1 MGGDADTREGRAART
16 VAAEERTL
24 PVALGRR
31 VEVIGDLL
39 LPSEPT
45 ASSRAACRDIA
56 RRLEEWQGPGIVILC
71 GRLVAPGCG
80 PGDLSGVLE
89 KHPELTDALATFA
102 ARADSQVIAVV
113 VPAERDPALIRALE
127 RRGVAVRDGVDL
139 ECETGAG
146 TRRLLVRA
154 GSLRP
159 DRNPPLD
166 NVSTDDRPWL
176 AGMERLDDPLL
187 ARRFVT
193 SRVLYRRLR
202 RYLWAPPLALAVI
215 ALLLRVEFVVE
226 GLGRVFH
233 SPRQQN
239 ALQRAYDATWAS
251 RFIVTVVIAVA
262 LLAVLALVVAIT
274 SRGIWRALGGEGL
287 PAPWAGGASGTR
299 PIAHAQLELDGEDA
313 LDATRA
319 AVEAGASGVI
329 VGGSLVPELTQL
341 DAGFFA
347 CPGAT
352 SEVVHEHRGRLG
364 LPPTFLHHRQESTLE
379 IETGAELHVRLLLAE
394 ADLPLAT
401 MGERLVT
408 ADSVVKGRS
417 KAADVHAELA
427 ASWPSGASWPPAPE
441 VAADRIEVRRIRRL
455 AAVSLFVA
463 GAIDLLSSVTAPL
476 RQHLHLIAQYLPV
489 AVAQAAGALTA
500 IAGIGMIMLSRGV
513 LRGQRRSWLVAVTL
527 LVASLALHLVHSAD
541 VITLLVCAGVLTLLI
556 VQRERFRAQT
566 EPATL
571 VTAFVILAVGGIVA
585 TLGGFLA
592 VEIAGRVHH
601 HPLPAWPD
609 VLLGSAE
616 RLVGVES
623 VAFPTTIDRYA
634 SVSLLAVGLCLIL
647 VALYLLTRPVVDRR
661 LSSGRAAMGRRAA
674 ELRARDIVRRHGTGT
689 LDYFALRDDKQWFF
703 HRDSVV
709 AYAVLGGVCLVSPD
723 PIGPFSERAHV
734 WDSFRRYVDR
744 NGWGLGVMGAGE
756 EWLPT
761 YQASG
766 MRFLYIGDEAV
777 VDPRQFSLQG
787 GKMKGLRQAVNRVAR
802 YGYTVRFLDPAR
814 LEPQDAARMAEL
826 MAKSRRGEEERGF
839 SMMLGRLFDRRDTGL
854 LLTLVEDPDGAPV
867 AMCQFVPSPAIGGYS
882 LDLMR
887 RDPGDHPNGLLD
899 FALCSTIDHL
909 KEMGM
914 RGLSLNFAA
923 LRSVLE
929 GDTGD
934 GVTQRVERWALRRLS
949 GVLQI
954 ETLWR
959 FNAKYEPRWLP
970 RYIVFD
976 SAEQFVPVVLQIMR
990 AESLTEM
997 PVIGRLLT
1005 TGAAKRSGPVLPEE
1019 VLAAQEHTG
1028 NGAPRRQESGADAV
1042 PAGESRCPRCGH
1054 PGVHRDPGDGGPCE
1068 GCDRCWSDE
1077 QRRDRPPHHIATGG
1091 SS

>member
-1 MGGDADTREGRAART
+1 MGAEADTGVEAGPAADAGMDRT
-16 VAAEERTL
+16 V

-31 VEVIGDLL
+31 VEVVGDLL
-39 LPSEPT
+39 LPPEPT
-45 ASSRAACRDIA
+45 DSSRAACADIA

-71 GRLVAPGCG
+71 GRLAAPSCQDD
-80 PGDLSGVLE
+80 PAVVVE
-89 KHPELTDALATFA
+89 RHPELLVALGAFA
-102 ARADSQVIAVV
+102 ARADSQVIAVMG
-113 VPAERDPALIRALE
+113 PAEREPALVETLE
-127 RRGVAVRDGVDL
+127 RRGVAVRGGIDL
-139 ECETGAG
+139 ACETGAG
-146 TRRLLVRA
+146 TRTVMVRA
-154 GSLRP
+154 GTPRP
-159 DRNPPLD
+159 DSNPPMD
-166 NVSTDDRPWL
+166 AAPADDRPWL
-176 AGMERLDDPLL
+176 VGMDRLDDPRL

-202 RYLWAPPLALAVI
+202 RYLWAPPLALAVV
-215 ALLLRVEFVVE
+215 ALLLRVEFVID
-226 GLGRVFH
+226 GLGRLFR

-239 ALQRAYDATWAS
+239 ALQRAYNATWPS
-251 RFIVTVVIAVA
+251 RFVVTVVIALV
-262 LLAVLALVVAIT
+262 LLAVLGLVVALT

-287 PAPWAGGASGTR
+287 PAPWAGGPAGTR
-299 PIAHAQLELDGEDA
+299 PIAHAQLEIDGVDA

-319 AVEAGASGVI
+319 AVDAGASGVI
-329 VGGSLVPELTQL
+329 VGGALVPELTHL
-341 DAGFFA
+341 DTGFFA

-417 KAADVHAELA
+417 KAVHVHAELV
-427 ASWPSGASWPPAPE
+427 ASWPGGASWPPAPE
-441 VAADRIEVRRIRRL
+441 VAADRIRVRRIRRL

-463 GAIDLLSSVTAPL
+463 GAIDLLSSVTTPL
-476 RQHLHLIAQYLPV
+476 REHLHLIAQYLPV
-489 AVAQAAGALTA
+489 AVVQAAGALTA

-513 LRGQRRSWLVAVTL
+513 LRGQRRSWLVAVGL
-527 LVASLALHLVHSAD
+527 LIASLALHLLHAAD
-541 VITLLVCAGVLTLLI
+541 VITLVVCAAVLTLLI

-566 EPATL
+566 ERGTV
-571 VTAFVILAVGGIVA
+571 VTAFVILAVGGVLA
-585 TLGGFLA
+585 TFGGFFA
-592 VEIAGRVHH
+592 VELAGRVHH
-601 HPLPAWPD
+601 HPLPGWPE

-616 RLVGVES
+616 RLVGVDW
-623 VAFPTTIDRYA
+623 VAFPPTIDRYA
-634 SVSLLAVGLCLIL
+634 SISLLAVGISLIV
-647 VALYLLTRPVVDRR
+647 VALFLLTRPVVDRR

-674 ELRARDIVRRHGTGT
+674 EIRARDIVRRHGTGT

-703 HRDSVV
+703 HRDSLV
-709 AYAVLGGVCLVSPD
+709 AYAVFGGVCLVSPD

-734 WDSFRRYVDR
+734 WDSFRHYVDR

-777 VDPRQFSLQG
+777 VDPREFSLQG

-814 LEPQDAARMAEL
+814 LDPADAARMADL
-826 MAKSRRGEEERGF
+826 MAKSRRGEQERGF

-854 LLTLVEDPDGAPV
+854 LLTLVEGPDGAPV

-887 RDPGDHPNGLLD
+887 RDPGEHPNGLLD

-914 RGLSLNFAA
+914 KGLSLNFAA

-929 GDTGD
+929 GDNGD

-976 SAEQFVPVVLQIMR
+976 SAEQFVPVVVQIMR
-990 AESLTEM
+990 AESLTEV

-1005 TGAAKRSGPVLPEE
+1005 TSAAKRSGPAVPEE
-1019 VLAAQEHTG
+1019 VLAAQEQASHDE
-1028 NGAPRRQESGADAV
+1028 AARQEAGAA
-1042 PAGESRCPRCGH
+1042 PH
-1054 PGVHRDPGDGGPCE
+1054 P
-1068 GCDRCWSDE
+1068 
-1077 QRRDRPPHHIATGG
+1077 
-1091 SS
+1091 

>member
-1 MGGDADTREGRAART
+1 
-16 VAAEERTL
+16 V
-24 PVALGRR
+24 
-31 VEVIGDLL
+31 
-39 LPSEPT
+39 
-45 ASSRAACRDIA
+45 
-56 RRLEEWQGPGIVILC
+56 
-71 GRLVAPGCG
+71 
-80 PGDLSGVLE
+80 
-89 KHPELTDALATFA
+89 
-102 ARADSQVIAVV
+102 
-113 VPAERDPALIRALE
+113 
-127 RRGVAVRDGVDL
+127 
-139 ECETGAG
+139 
-146 TRRLLVRA
+146 LVRA

-159 DRNPPLD
+159 DGNPPVD
-166 NVSTDDRPWL
+166 AAPTDDRPWL
-176 AGMERLDDPLL
+176 AGMERLDDPRL
-187 ARRFVT
+187 ARRFLT

-215 ALLLRVEFVVE
+215 ALLLRFEVVVD
-226 GLGRVFH
+226 GLGRVFRT
-233 SPRQQN
+233 PRQQT
-239 ALQRAYDATWAS
+239 ALQRAYDATWLS
-251 RFIVTVVIAVA
+251 RFIVTAVIAVA
-262 LLAVLALVVAIT
+262 LLAVLAIVVAIT

-287 PAPWAGGASGTR
+287 PAPWAGGPSGSR
-299 PIAHAQLELDGEDA
+299 PIAHDQLQLDGEDA
-313 LDATRA
+313 LDVTRA

-329 VGGSLVPELTQL
+329 VGGALVPELTHL
-341 DAGFFA
+341 DVGFFA

-408 ADSVVKGRS
+408 ADAVVNGRS

-441 VAADRIEVRRIRRL
+441 VAADRISVRRIRRI

-463 GAIDLLSSVTAPL
+463 GVVDLLSSVTAPL
-476 RQHLHLIAQYLPV
+476 RTHLHLIAQYLPISV
-489 AVAQAAGALTA
+489 VQAAGALVA
-500 IAGIGMIMLSRGV
+500 IAGIGMIMLSRGI
-513 LRGQRRSWLVAVTL
+513 LRGQRRSWIVAVAL
-527 LVASLALHLVHSAD
+527 LSGTLALHVVHAAD
-541 VITLLVCAGVLTLLI
+541 IVTLLVCAAVLVLLI
-556 VQRERFRAQT
+556 VHREQFRAQT
-566 EPATL
+566 ERATL
-571 VTAFVILAVGGIVA
+571 LSALAILAVGGLFA
-585 TLGGFLA
+585 TLGGFVG
-592 VEIAGRVHH
+592 VEVASKVHH
-601 HPLPAWPD
+601 HPLPSWPE

-616 RLVGVES
+616 RLVGITWVS
-623 VAFPTTIDRYA
+623 FPSTIDRFA
-634 SVSLLAVGLCLIL
+634 SITLLSVGICLIV

-661 LSSGRAAMGRRAA
+661 LSSGRAPVGRRAA

-703 HRDSVV
+703 HRDSLV
-709 AYAVLGGVCLVSPD
+709 AYAVFGGVCLVSPD

-777 VDPRQFSLQG
+777 VDPRDFSLDG

-814 LEPQDAARMAEL
+814 LDPHDAARMAEL
-826 MAKSRRGEEERGF
+826 MAKSRRGEQERGF
-839 SMMLGRLFDRRDTGL
+839 SMMLGRLFDPRDTGL
-854 LLTLVEDPDGAPV
+854 LLTLVEGPDGSPV

-899 FALCSTIDHL
+899 FALCSTITHL

-914 RGLSLNFAA
+914 KGLSLNFAA
-923 LRSVLE
+923 MRSILE
-929 GDTGD
+929 GESGD

-976 SAEQFVPVVLQIMR
+976 SAEQFVPVAVQIMR
-990 AESLTEM
+990 AESLTEV

-1005 TGAAKRSGPVLPEE
+1005 TTKRSGPTVPES
-1019 VLAAQEHTG
+1019 VQAALDEG
-1028 NGAPRRQESGADAV
+1028 DNGPAPEGGHGPAPVDPGPAPREAEK
-1042 PAGESRCPRCGH
+1042 AGPRL
-1054 PGVHRDPGDGGPCE
+1054 
-1068 GCDRCWSDE
+1068 
-1077 QRRDRPPHHIATGG
+1077 
-1091 SS
+1091 

>member
-1 MGGDADTREGRAART
+1 MEADADTGVGSEPVAARGT
-16 VAAEERTL
+16 DRNL

-31 VEVIGDLL
+31 IEVIGDLL
-39 LPSEPT
+39 LPTEPSD
-45 ASSRAACRDIA
+45 SSRAACHDIA
-56 RRLEEWQGPGIVILC
+56 QRLEEWQGPGIVILC
-71 GRLVAPGCG
+71 GRLVARGCQDD
-80 PGDLSGVLE
+80 PAGVMD
-89 KHPELTDALATFA
+89 KHPELLDALSAFA
-102 ARADSQVIAVV
+102 ARADSQVLVV
-113 VPAERDPALIRALE
+113 MVPSERDPALVQTLE
-127 RRGVAVRDGVDL
+127 RHGVSVRDGIDL
-139 ECETGAG
+139 ACETGAG
-146 TRRLLVRA
+146 TRTVLVRA
-154 GSLRP
+154 GTLRP
-159 DRNPPLD
+159 DGNPPID
-166 NVSTDDRPWL
+166 AAPADDRPWL
-176 AGMERLDDPLL
+176 AGMERLDDPLS

-202 RYLWAPPLALAVI
+202 RYLWAPPLVLAVI
-215 ALLLRVEFVVE
+215 ALLLRVEFVVD
-226 GLGRVFH
+226 GLGHVFRTH
-233 SPRQQN
+233 RQQT
-239 ALQRAYDATWAS
+239 ALQRAYDATWPS
-251 RFIVTVVIAVA
+251 RVIVTLVIALA
-262 LLAVLALVVAIT
+262 LLAILALVVAIT

-287 PAPWAGGASGTR
+287 PAPWAGGPSGTR
-299 PIAHAQLELDGEDA
+299 PIAHAQLELDGVDA
-313 LDATRA
+313 LDAARA

-329 VGGSLVPELTQL
+329 VGGALVPELTHL

-408 ADSVVKGRS
+408 ADTVVKGRS
-417 KAADVHAELA
+417 KAAQVHAELA
-427 ASWPSGASWPPAPE
+427 ASWPGGASWPPAPE
-441 VAADRIEVRRIRRL
+441 VAADHIQMRRIRRL
-455 AAVSLFVA
+455 AAVLLFVA
-463 GAIDLLSSVTAPL
+463 GAIDLLSSVTTPL
-476 RQHLHLIAQYLPV
+476 REHLHLIAQYLPV
-489 AVAQAAGALTA
+489 AVVQAAGALTA
-500 IAGIGMIMLSRGV
+500 IAGIGMIMLSRGI
-513 LRGQRRSWLVAVTL
+513 LRGQRRSWLVAVML
-527 LVASLALHLVHSAD
+527 LIASLALHLLHAAD
-541 VITLLVCAGVLTLLI
+541 VITLVVCAGVLTLLI

-566 EPATL
+566 EQATL
-571 VTAFVILAVGGIVA
+571 VSAFVILAVGGVVA
-585 TLGGFLA
+585 TLGGFFA
-592 VEIAGRVHH
+592 VEVAGRVHH
-601 HPLPAWPD
+601 HPLPGWPE
-609 VLLGSAE
+609 VLLGSGE
-616 RLVGVES
+616 RLVGVDWI
-623 VAFPTTIDRYA
+623 AFPPTINRYA
-634 SVSLLAVGLCLIL
+634 SISLLAVGLSLIV

-661 LSSGRAAMGRRAA
+661 LSSGGAVIGRRAA

-703 HRDSVV
+703 HRDSLV
-709 AYAVLGGVCLVSPD
+709 AYAVFGGVCLVSPD

-744 NGWGLGVMGAGE
+744 QGWGLGVMGAGE

-777 VDPRQFSLQG
+777 VDPREFSLQG

-814 LEPQDAARMAEL
+814 LDPADAARMAEL
-826 MAKSRRGEEERGF
+826 MAKSRRGEQERGF

-854 LLTLVEDPDGAPV
+854 LLTLVEGPDGAPV

-887 RDPGDHPNGLLD
+887 RDPGEHPNGLLD

-914 RGLSLNFAA
+914 KGLSLNFAA
-923 LRSVLE
+923 LRSVLD
-929 GDTGD
+929 GDSGD

-976 SAEQFVPVVLQIMR
+976 SAEQFVPVVVQIMR
-990 AESLTEM
+990 AESLTEV

-1005 TGAAKRSGPVLPEE
+1005 TSGAKRSGPAVPEE
-1019 VLAAQEHTG
+1019 VLAAAQEHSGDGTG
-1028 NGAPRRQESGADAV
+1028 AARQEAGTAPR
-1042 PAGESRCPRCGH
+1042 P
-1054 PGVHRDPGDGGPCE
+1054 
-1068 GCDRCWSDE
+1068 
-1077 QRRDRPPHHIATGG
+1077 
-1091 SS
+1091 